1 MPTRSAHTQTRAN
14 SRPAR
19 SKAPDAIV
27 LLKADHKTV
36 SGLFK
41 EYEKAE
47 DAARKAELAKEI
59 CNELT
64 IHAAIEEEIFYPQAR
79 DTLGD
84 DDAGVALLDEA
95 EVEHGS
101 LKVLIAEIEEALH
114 SDRMGGKVDAK
125 VTVLKEYVQHHVKEE
140 EKELFPKLRKSGM
153 DLPEVGEQLRERKA
167 RIKADGMN
175 GHLQQLS

>member
-1 MPTRSAHTQTRAN
+1 MPTRSAHTQTRQH
-14 SRPAR
+14 STPTR
-19 SKAPDAIV
+19 SKARDAIA

-47 DAARKAELAKEI
+47 DAARKAELAGEI

-79 DTLGD
+79 DALGD
-84 DDAGVALLDEA
+84 DDDGICLLDEA

-101 LKVLIAEIEEALH
+101 LKVLIAEIEEAL
-114 SDRMGGKVDAK
+114 DGARMDGKTDAK
-125 VTVLKEYVQHHVKEE
+125 VTVLKEYVLHHVKEE
-140 EKELFPKLRKSGM
+140 EKELFPKLRKSDM
-153 DLPEVGEQLRERKA
+153 DLPEVGEQLRERKEEL
-167 RIKADGMN
+167 KTGGMS
-175 GHLQQLS
+175 GLQQLS